1 MSFFRNIWDY
11 DFDWVLSGDTWMKKR
26 RNKKYEPN
34 SSLSIDFLNTNEND
48 FFVDSIEND
57 SSIESLED
65 IYWKYQ
71 KCLSGITYQY
81 VVSKKPKITKI

>member
-1 MSFFRNIWDY
+1 MIFFQNIWDY
-11 DFDWVLSGDTWMKKR
+11 DYDWVLSGNTWIKKR
-26 RNKKYEPN
+26 RNKQYEPN
-34 SSLSIDFLNTNEND
+34 SSLPIDFLNIDDND

-57 SSIESLED
+57 PSIENLED

>member
-1 MSFFRNIWDY
+1 MSFFQNIWDY
-11 DFDWVLSGDTWMKKR
+11 DYDWVLSGDTWIKKR
-26 RNKKYEPN
+26 RNKQYEPN
-34 SSLSIDFLNTNEND
+34 SSLPIDFLNIDDND

-57 SSIESLED
+57 PSIENLED

>member
-1 MSFFRNIWDY
+1 MSFFQNIWDCDY
-11 DFDWVLSGDTWMKKR
+11 DWVLSGNTWIKKR
-26 RNKKYEPN
+26 RNKQYEPN
-34 SSLSIDFLNTNEND
+34 SSLPIDFLNIDDND

-57 SSIESLED
+57 PSIENLED

>member
-1 MSFFRNIWDY
+1 MSFFQNIWDY
-11 DFDWVLSGDTWMKKR
+11 DYDWVLSGNTWIKKR
-26 RNKKYEPN
+26 RNKQYEPN
-34 SSLSIDFLNTNEND
+34 SSLPIDFLNIDDND

-57 SSIESLED
+57 PSIENLED